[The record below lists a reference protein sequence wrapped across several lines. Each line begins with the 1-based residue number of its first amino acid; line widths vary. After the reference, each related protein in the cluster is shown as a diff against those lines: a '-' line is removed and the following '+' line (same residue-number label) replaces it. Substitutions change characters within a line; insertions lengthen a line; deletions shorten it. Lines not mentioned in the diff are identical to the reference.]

1 MAQPGYSSENLHA
14 ALSAVGAELPER
26 DGDMAFMR
34 EHLNCGEE
42 AVKWRGIS
50 LRWAAGVLF
59 GLAAYL
65 AQKGIDR
72 SDGNLLGAAMFP
84 LLGTGATGLCLSAY
98 ERGVRS
104 TYNLAQ
110 AVLQSRSAALQT
122 PSCERCETCED
133 ARAQMVVAD
142 IAVIG
147 CGQSVSALGRF
158 RALPNSR
165 HRHSAVDLNEWGE
178 ARLRRC
184 SAQSPLA
191 LQPRPRPIQ

>member
-1 MAQPGYSSENLHA
+1 M
-14 ALSAVGAELPER
+14 
-26 DGDMAFMR
+26 
-34 EHLNCGEE
+34 
-42 AVKWRGIS
+42 
-50 LRWAAGVLF
+50 LF

-84 LLGTGATGLCLSAY
+84 LLGTGPTGLCLSAY

-122 PSCERCETCED
+122 PNCERCETCED
-133 ARAQMVVAD
+133 ARAQMVVAEAD
-142 IAVIG
+142 IG

-158 RALPNSR
+158 RALPNSTR
-165 HRHSAVDLNEWGE
+165 SHSAVDLNESV
-178 ARLRRC
+178 RFVCDVVLRNHH
-184 SAQSPLA
+184 PLSNPA
-191 LQPRPRPIQ
+191 PTPSNDSNVIHRPHRAV